1 MKLLKSPRSGA
12 FACSLAG
19 DGRLPSTCCGI
30 VEIQHHH
37 GSPCL
42 GTGRRGD
49 YTRCTSPPSHVV
61 HRLPWIRSPSVCSP
75 RRGMAHRL
83 HSPRL
88 ASPGTWCGASKN
100 VSRDGRVDSRRR
112 GAACGLPPARSV
124 RGIHPVGSGA
134 PNLQPAPRLRC
145 PRRASLRCG
154 SGPRLL
160 RIAGW
165 GKVTGEREPKCQKRM
180 ARRI

>member
-1 MKLLKSPRSGA
+1 MKLLKSPRSCA

-19 DGRLPSTCCGI
+19 DGRLPSICCGI
-30 VEIQHHH
+30 VEIQHPH

-100 VSRDGRVDSRRR
+100 VGRDGRVDSRRR

-134 PNLQPAPRLRC
+134 PNLQPAPRLHC

-165 GKVTGEREPKCQKRM
+165 GKVTGEREAKRQKRT
-180 ARRI
+180 ARRM